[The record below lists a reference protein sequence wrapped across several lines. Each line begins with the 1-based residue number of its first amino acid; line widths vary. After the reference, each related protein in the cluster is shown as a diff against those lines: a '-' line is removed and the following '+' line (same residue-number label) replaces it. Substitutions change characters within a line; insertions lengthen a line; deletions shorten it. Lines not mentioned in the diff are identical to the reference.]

1 MGAPSGRPSWAH
13 DSGGPGRV
21 GIAPDRVLVTDPD
34 GIVWALDKHSGSP
47 MWSQPAM
54 ARRSLTSPAVQGDYA
69 VVGNFAGYLHWLKLD
84 TGDMPAH
91 TRVSTQALRA
101 APAVLAAHLVA
112 HDTHRGPIPERV
124 AICRE

>member
-21 GIAPDRVLVTDPD
+21 GIAQDRVLVTDPD
-34 GIVWALDKHSGSP
+34 SIVWALDKNSGSA

-69 VVGNFAGYLHWLKLD
+69 VVGDFDGYLHWLKLD
-84 TGDMPAH
+84 TGEMAARP
-91 TRVSTQALRA
+91 RVARAALRA
-101 APAVLAAHLVA
+101 APTQIGRASWRE
-112 HDTHRGPIPERV
+112 RGWQ
-124 AICRE
+124 AG